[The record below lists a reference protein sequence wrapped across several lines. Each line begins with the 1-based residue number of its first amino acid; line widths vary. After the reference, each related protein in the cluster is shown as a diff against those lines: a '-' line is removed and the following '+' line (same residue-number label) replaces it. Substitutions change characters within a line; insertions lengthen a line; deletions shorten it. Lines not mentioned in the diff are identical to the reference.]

1 MAKKE
6 RSLKYIKPNLQR
18 LTENLNLQSKST
30 TKEERANMPGGENY
44 PYDPKSGKYVKIG
57 EAEPW
62 TPPETP
68 ETTTA
73 PPPPTM
79 KGKGGKDIDISGSFS
94 MSDFATPED
103 YEQAKRKAQ
112 SFAYGGA
119 YAQEIQQ
126 QQAQFEAQQLAGQV
140 GQFQQLGVEPTGLN
154 FGQAATTGVVSGI
167 PKALSWIGSA
177 AVGGAAIGSK
187 VGTSAGPVG
196 IGAGALIGA
205 AVGVL
210 GGISGAMIG
219 DLKSQRTD
227 TTNAQKRVLDEGKQ
241 NLNDWATLAAADPA
255 NRALY
260 IKNFNQQLAL
270 IDQAYR
276 QMKLDT
282 SRDVAKFETAL
293 PDLAEFEAFYM
304 AQGERDFLVARM
316 YQSLGVMQD
325 PDYSYQMQELATRRG
340 MYPNGTA

>member
-1 MAKKE
+1 MAIKKKKE
-6 RSLKYIKPNLQR
+6 TNLYQNTLQPQGMTQGQTFKMPETALVNPEAQKLGLNVG
-18 LTENLNLQSKST
+18 LTDGKINVQDITPKVAEAPPTPTQNIYKGVDISKSFSNKDFL
-30 TKEERANMPGGENY
+30 TK
-44 PYDPKSGKYVKIG
+44 
-57 EAEPW
+57 
-62 TPPETP
+62 
-68 ETTTA
+68 
-73 PPPPTM
+73 
-79 KGKGGKDIDISGSFS
+79 
-94 MSDFATPED
+94 ED
-103 YEQAKRKAQ
+103 YEQAKKRAELMVLKGSPSTEQ
-112 SFAYGGA
+112 L
-119 YAQEIQQ
+119 IQQ

-140 GQFQQLGVEPTGLN
+140 GQFQQLGVEPTGLDV
-154 FGQAATTGVVSGI
+154 GQAATQGIVGAI
-167 PKALSWIGSA
+167 PKALGFA
-177 AVGGAAIGSK
+177 ATGAAAGALGGTAVLPGVGTAGGAAIGA
-187 VGTSAGPVG
+187 VAGFVSG
-196 IGAGALIGA
+196 LASSM
-205 AVGVL
+205 
-210 GGISGAMIG
+210 ISNF
-219 DLKSQRTD
+219 KSQRTD

-304 AQGERDFLVARM
+304 AQGERDFIVAKM

>member
-1 MAKKE
+1 MAIKKKKE
-6 RSLKYIKPNLQR
+6 TNLYQNTFQPQGMTQGQTFKMPETALVNPEAQKLGLNVG
-18 LTENLNLQSKST
+18 LTDGKINVQDITPKVAEAPPTPTQNIYKGVDISKSFSNKDFL
-30 TKEERANMPGGENY
+30 TK
-44 PYDPKSGKYVKIG
+44 
-57 EAEPW
+57 
-62 TPPETP
+62 
-68 ETTTA
+68 
-73 PPPPTM
+73 
-79 KGKGGKDIDISGSFS
+79 
-94 MSDFATPED
+94 ED
-103 YEQAKRKAQ
+103 YEQAKKRAELMVLKGSPSTEQ
-112 SFAYGGA
+112 L
-119 YAQEIQQ
+119 IQQ

-140 GQFQQLGVEPTGLN
+140 GQFQQLGVEPTGLDV
-154 FGQAATTGVVSGI
+154 GQAATQGIVGAI
-167 PKALSWIGSA
+167 PKALGFA
-177 AVGGAAIGSK
+177 ATGAAAGALGGTAVLPGVGTAGGAAIGA
-187 VGTSAGPVG
+187 VAGFVSG
-196 IGAGALIGA
+196 LASSM
-205 AVGVL
+205 
-210 GGISGAMIG
+210 ISNF
-219 DLKSQRTD
+219 KSQRTD

-304 AQGERDFLVARM
+304 AQGERDFIVAKM

>member
-1 MAKKE
+1 MAIKKKKE
-6 RSLKYIKPNLQR
+6 TNLYQNTFQPQGMTTGQTFKMPETALVNPEAQKLGLNVG
-18 LTENLNLQSKST
+18 LTDGKINVQDITPKVAEAPPTPTQNIYKGVDISKSFSNKDFL
-30 TKEERANMPGGENY
+30 TK
-44 PYDPKSGKYVKIG
+44 
-57 EAEPW
+57 
-62 TPPETP
+62 
-68 ETTTA
+68 
-73 PPPPTM
+73 
-79 KGKGGKDIDISGSFS
+79 
-94 MSDFATPED
+94 ED
-103 YEQAKRKAQ
+103 YEQAKKRAELMVLKGSPSTEQ
-112 SFAYGGA
+112 L
-119 YAQEIQQ
+119 IQQ

-140 GQFQQLGVEPTGLN
+140 GQFQQLGVEPTGLDV
-154 FGQAATTGVVSGI
+154 GQAATQGIVGAI
-167 PKALSWIGSA
+167 PKALGFA
-177 AVGGAAIGSK
+177 ATGAAAGALGGTAVLPGVGTAGGAAIGA
-187 VGTSAGPVG
+187 VAGFVSG
-196 IGAGALIGA
+196 LASSM
-205 AVGVL
+205 
-210 GGISGAMIG
+210 ISNF
-219 DLKSQRTD
+219 KSQRTD

-260 IKNFNQQLAL
+260 VANFNQQLAL

-304 AQGERDFLVARM
+304 AQGERDFIVAKM